1 MWCMEFPEGK
11 KIVLF
16 DGVCNLC
23 NNFVQT
29 IIKHDKKDIYRFA
42 SLQSEYGQQV
52 QKYLGLNPNNVKSII
67 LYEPGVAYFHKS
79 EAALRIIKS
88 FGGVYSLIGIF
99 QIFPKFIGNAVYD
112 LVAFNRYKWFGKRE
126 QCMVPS
132 PELKAKF
139 LD

>member
-1 MWCMEFPEGK
+1 MEFPQGK

-29 IIKHDKKDIYRFA
+29 IIKHDKHDVYRFA
-42 SLQSEYGQQV
+42 SLQSDYGQKL
-52 QKYLGLNPNNVKSII
+52 QKYLGIDASQVNSVI

-79 EAALRIIKS
+79 EASIEIVNS
-88 FGGVYSLIGIF
+88 FGGIYTLFSIF
-99 QIFPKFIGNAVYD
+99 KIFPKFISNAVYD
-112 LVAFNRYKWFGKRE
+112 FVAINRYKWFGKQE
-126 QCMVPS
+126 NCMLPTT
-132 PELKAKF
+132 ELKAKF

>member
-1 MWCMEFPEGK
+1 MEFPQGK

-23 NNFVQT
+23 NQFVQT

-42 SLQSEYGQQV
+42 SLQSDYGQKV
-52 QKYLGLNPNNVKSII
+52 QKYLGLNPKNIKSII
-67 LYEPGVAYFHKS
+67 LYEPGIAYYNKS

-99 QIFPKFIGNAVYD
+99 QIFPNFIGNAVYD
-112 LVAFNRYKWFGKRE
+112 LVAFNRYRWFGKKDS
-126 QCMVPS
+126 CMIPTA
-132 PELKAKF
+132 ELKEKF

>member
-1 MWCMEFPEGK
+1 MEFPEGK

-23 NNFVQT
+23 NGFVQT

-42 SLQSEYGQQV
+42 SLQSDYGQQV
-52 QKYLGLNPNNVKSII
+52 QKYLGLNYDHIKSVV

-79 EAALRIIKS
+79 EAALRIIRS
-88 FGGVYSLIGIF
+88 FGGAYSLIWIF
-99 QIFPKFIGNAVYD
+99 RIFPNFISNAVYD
-112 LVAFNRYKWFGKRE
+112 FVALNRYRWFGKKDS
-126 QCMVPS
+126 CMIPT

>member
-1 MWCMEFPEGK
+1 MEFPEGK

-23 NNFVQT
+23 NQFVQT
-29 IIKHDKKDIYRFA
+29 IIKHDKKDAYRFA

-52 QKYLGLNPNNVKSII
+52 QKYLGLNPKNIKSVI

-99 QIFPKFIGNAVYD
+99 QIFPNFIGNAVYD
-112 LVAFNRYKWFGKRE
+112 LVAFNRYRWFGKKDS
-126 QCMVPS
+126 CMIPTA
-132 PELKAKF
+132 ELKAKF

>member
-1 MWCMEFPEGK
+1 MEFPEGK

-29 IIKHDKKDIYRFA
+29 IIQHDKKDIYRFA

-52 QKYLGLNPNNVKSII
+52 QKYLGLDSDNIKSVI

-79 EAALRIIKS
+79 EAALRIIQS
-88 FGGVYSLIGIF
+88 FGGTYSLLWILR
-99 QIFPKFIGNAVYD
+99 IFPKFIGNAVYD
-112 LVAFNRYKWFGKRE
+112 FVAFNRYKWFGKKD
-126 QCMVPS
+126 QCMIPT
-132 PELKAKF
+132 PELKDKF

>member
-1 MWCMEFPEGK
+1 MEFPQGK

-23 NNFVQT
+23 NQFVQT

-42 SLQSEYGQQV
+42 SLQSDYGQKV
-52 QKYLGLNPNNVKSII
+52 QKYLGLNPKNIKSII
-67 LYEPGVAYFHKS
+67 LYEPGIAYYNKS

-99 QIFPKFIGNAVYD
+99 QIFPNFIGNAVYD
-112 LVAFNRYKWFGKRE
+112 LVAFNRYRWFGKKDS
-126 QCMVPS
+126 CMIPTA
-132 PELKAKF
+132 ELKAKF

>member
-1 MWCMEFPEGK
+1 MEFLEGK

-29 IIKHDKKDIYRFA
+29 IIKHDKKDVYRFA

-52 QKYLGLNPNNVKSII
+52 QKYLGINSEAIKSVI

-79 EAALRIIKS
+79 EAALRIIRS
-88 FGGVYSLIGIF
+88 FGGVYSLIWILR
-99 QIFPKFIGNAVYD
+99 IFPNFIRNAVYD
-112 LVAFNRYKWFGKRE
+112 FIAFNRYKWFGKKDY
-126 QCMVPS
+126 CMIPT

>member
-1 MWCMEFPEGK
+1 MEFPGGK

-29 IIKHDKKDIYRFA
+29 IIKHDKKDVYRFA

-52 QKYLGLNPNNVKSII
+52 QKHLGIDSSQIKSII
-67 LYEPGVAYFHKS
+67 LYEPNVAYYHKS
-79 EAALRIIKS
+79 EAAIEIIKS
-88 FGGVYSLIGIF
+88 LGGAYSLMGIF
-99 QIFPKFIGNAVYD
+99 SIFPSFIGNAVYD
-112 LVAFNRYKWFGKRE
+112 FVAFNRYKWFGKKDS
-126 QCMVPS
+126 CMIPT
-132 PELKAKF
+132 PELKEKF

>member
-1 MWCMEFPEGK
+1 MEFPENK

-52 QKYLGLNPNNVKSII
+52 QKHLGIDSSKIKSII
-67 LYEPGVAYFHKS
+67 LYEPNVAYFHKS
-79 EAALRIIKS
+79 EAAIEIIKS
-88 FGGVYSLIGIF
+88 FGGAYSLMGLLK
-99 QIFPKFIGNAVYD
+99 IFPNFIGNAVYD
-112 LVAFNRYKWFGKRE
+112 FVAFNRYKWFGKTDS
-126 QCMVPS
+126 CMIPTA
-132 PELKAKF
+132 ELKAKF

>member
-1 MWCMEFPEGK
+1 MEFPEGK

-99 QIFPKFIGNAVYD
+99 RILPNFIGNAVYD
-112 LVAFNRYKWFGKRE
+112 LVAFNRYRWFGKKDS
-126 QCMVPS
+126 CMIPTA
-132 PELKAKF
+132 ELKAKF

>member
-1 MWCMEFPEGK
+1 MELPEGK

-23 NNFVQT
+23 DNFVQT
-29 IIKHDKKDIYRFA
+29 IIKHDKKDEFRFA

-52 QKYLGLNPNNVKSII
+52 QRYLGIDPSKIKSII
-67 LYEPGVAYFHKS
+67 LYDPGVAYYHKS
-79 EAALRIIKS
+79 EAAIEIIKS
-88 FGGVYSLIGIF
+88 FGGVYSLMGF
-99 QIFPKFIGNAVYD
+99 FKIFPKFIGNAVYD
-112 LVAFNRYKWFGKRE
+112 FIAFNRYKWFGKKDN
-126 QCMVPS
+126 CMIPT